1 LAGLPQILVLDIAG
15 ACLYSYV
22 TREFAAVLNS
32 GEATLSIASEKSGR
46 WFHRLRGRVAA
57 TAFAAFALVAGV
69 AHAGGYGAIVI
80 DATTGK
86 VVESVN
92 PNDQIHPASL
102 TKMMTLYLAF
112 QALQNGKLKID
123 QQLPVSSWAANK
135 SPTKLGLR
143 NGETVSVEDC
153 ILGMVTKSAND
164 AATVMAEGLGGS
176 EAHFA
181 QMMTAQARL
190 LGMTDTYF
198 NNASGLPD
206 PDQLTTASDM
216 VKLAMALYRD
226 FPQDSHYFATKEFVF
241 RGQIVHGHNHLM
253 DRYPGMDGLK
263 TGFTDAS
270 GFNLASTAVRDGHR
284 LFGVVLGSRTAAG
297 RDQLMA
303 RLLDDG
309 FANQQTPATLVA
321 QAAGVRENAALK
333 VLAALSPIATAQADT
348 LPATRSLPR
357 RVRHGSRSAPVVLA
371 RQDRRRGKAAP
382 AVLARRGSASRAAA
396 ASTCPRRGAHSRS
409 SCPPPHRSTGGS
421 KLAYR
426 SGNKKAPKLAQL

>member
-1 LAGLPQILVLDIAG
+1 LLRF
-15 ACLYSYV
+15 Y
-22 TREFAAVLNS
+22 FS
-32 GEATLSIASEKSGR
+32 GEATLSIAFEKSGR
-46 WFHRLRGRVAA
+46 LLNRLRGMIAA
-57 TAFAAFALVAGV
+57 SALVALALLASA

-92 PNDQIHPASL
+92 PDEQIHPASL
-102 TKMMTLYLAF
+102 TKMMTLYLTF
-112 QALQNGKLKID
+112 QALHNGKLQID
-123 QQLPVSSWAANK
+123 QQMPVSSWAANK

-143 NGETVSVEDC
+143 NGETVSVQDC

-164 AATVMAEGLGGS
+164 AATVMAEGLGGGS
-176 EAHFA
+176 EARFA
-181 QMMTAQARL
+181 EMMTAQARL
-190 LGMTDTYF
+190 LGMTDTNF

-206 PDQLTTASDM
+206 PGQLTTANDM

-226 FPQDSHYFATKEFVF
+226 FPQDSHYFATKEFLF
-241 RGQIVHGHNHLM
+241 RGQLVRGHNHLM

-284 LFGVVLGSRTAAG
+284 LFGVVLGSRSAAG

-309 FANQQTPATLVA
+309 FENQQTPAVLVA
-321 QAAGVRENAALK
+321 QAAGVRESAAMK

-348 LPATRSLPR
+348 LPATRPALR
-357 RVRHGSRSAPVVLA
+357 RTRRGTKNAPVALA
-371 RQDRRRGKAAP
+371 RNDRRNATAKKGAART
-382 AVLARRGSASRAAA
+382 VVARRASSGRAAV
-396 ASTCPRRGAHSRS
+396 SCPRRGSRTS
-409 SCPPPHRSTGGS
+409 TCPHRTGGA

-426 SGNKKAPKLAQL
+426 ATTRKAPKLAQL

>member
-1 LAGLPQILVLDIAG
+1 M
-15 ACLYSYV
+15 
-22 TREFAAVLNS
+22 AA
-32 GEATLSIASEKSGR
+32 AS
-46 WFHRLRGRVAA
+46 
-57 TAFAAFALVAGV
+57 AFAALAMIAGV

-102 TKMMTLYLAF
+102 TKMMTLYLTF

-123 QQLPVSSWAANK
+123 QQMPVSSWAADK

-143 NGETVSVEDC
+143 NGQTISVEDC

-164 AATVMAEGLGGS
+164 AATVMAEGMGGS

-181 QMMTAQARL
+181 EMMTAQARL
-190 LGMTDTYF
+190 LGMTDTNF

-206 PDQLTTASDM
+206 PGQLTTASDM

-241 RGQIVHGHNHLM
+241 RGQLVRGHNHLM

-284 LFGVVLGSRTAAG
+284 LFGVVLGSRTAAM

-309 FANQQTPATLVA
+309 FDNQQTPAVLVA
-321 QAAGVRENAALK
+321 QAAGVRESAAMR

-348 LPATRSLPR
+348 LPATRPVPKRSR
-357 RVRHGSRSAPVVLA
+357 RGIKSAPVVLA
-371 RQDRRRGKAAP
+371 HRGRVGKKDAPTMIARRSNARANTGCPRHGARAASCPHRGGAAP
-382 AVLARRGSASRAAA
+382 KLASRA
-396 ASTCPRRGAHSRS
+396 SI
-409 SCPPPHRSTGGS
+409 
-421 KLAYR
+421 
-426 SGNKKAPKLAQL
+426 KKAPKLARL

>member
-1 LAGLPQILVLDIAG
+1 MPIQLRHAEVRRG
-15 ACLYSYV
+15 S
-22 TREFAAVLNS
+22 FS

-46 WFHRLRGRVAA
+46 LLNRLRGMAAA
-57 TAFAAFALVAGV
+57 TAFAALALVAGV
-69 AHAGGYGAIVI
+69 VHAGGYGAIVI

-143 NGETVSVEDC
+143 NGQTVSVEDC

-181 QMMTAQARL
+181 EMMTAQARL

-206 PDQLTTASDM
+206 PDQLTTANDM

-241 RGQIVHGHNHLM
+241 RGHIVRGHNHLM

-309 FANQQTPATLVA
+309 FENQQTPAVLVA
-321 QAAGVRENAALK
+321 QAAGVRESAAMK

-348 LPATRSLPR
+348 LPATRPMAKRS
-357 RVRHGSRSAPVVLA
+357 RHGVKSAPVALA
-371 RQDRRRGKAAP
+371 RQGRRRGKAAP
-382 AVLARRGSASRAAA
+382 TVVARRGSASRAAA
-396 ASTCPRRGAHSRS
+396 ASCPRRGTHSRS
-409 SCPPPHRSTGGS
+409 SCPPQRHSAGGT
-421 KLAYR
+421 KLADR
-426 SGNKKAPKLAQL
+426 GGNKKAPKLAQL

>member
-1 LAGLPQILVLDIAG
+1 MLAASAV
-15 ACLYSYV
+15 
-22 TREFAAVLNS
+22 AVL
-32 GEATLSIASEKSGR
+32 A
-46 WFHRLRGRVAA
+46 V
-57 TAFAAFALVAGV
+57 FAGT

-92 PNDQIHPASL
+92 PDEQIAPASL
-102 TKMMTLYLAF
+102 TKMMTLYLTF
-112 QALQNGKLKID
+112 QALHSGKLQID
-123 QQLPVSSWAANK
+123 QQMPVSSWAANK

-143 NGETVSVEDC
+143 NGETIAVQDC

-181 QMMTAQARL
+181 EMMTAQARL

-206 PDQLTTASDM
+206 RGQLTTANDI

-226 FPQDSHYFATKEFVF
+226 FPQDAHYFATKEFVF
-241 RGQIVHGHNHLM
+241 RGQLVHGHNHLM

-284 LFGVVLGSRTAAG
+284 LFGVVLGSRTAAV
-297 RDQLMA
+297 RDELMA

-309 FANQQTPATLVA
+309 FDDRQTPAVLVA
-321 QAAGVRENAALK
+321 QAAGVRESAAMR

-348 LPATRSLPR
+348 LPATRPMPKRNR
-357 RVRHGSRSAPVVLA
+357 RGIKRAPVVLA
-371 RQDRRRGKAAP
+371 HRGRVGKKAAP
-382 AVLARRGSASRAAA
+382 TMIARRSNTHASAGCTRRGARAASCSRHGVAPKLASRAVK
-396 ASTCPRRGAHSRS
+396 R
-409 SCPPPHRSTGGS
+409 
-421 KLAYR
+421 
-426 SGNKKAPKLAQL
+426 APKLAQL